1 MPGEWK
7 VRYWDLST
15 RRLVG
20 GVEADQVNEI
30 LIQAEK
36 KACTFIWVNDP
47 FRFFAKNQEGRYLII
62 FCTKGQVILAK

>member
-47 FRFFAKNQEGRYLII
+47 FRFFAKNREAWLLII
-62 FCTKGQVILAK
+62 LRPNGQYF